1 MTFWSV
7 HGHYSCQGRQY
18 ISQRDIAALRIAS
31 HGARFALSGG
41 MNRRSLLA
49 LMLAASL
56 GACALDPDIDQTSD
70 AIARPPGSS
79 YVTDAV
85 LTTLDAAGNWDRT
98 WNISSDNALV
108 GSWLLQT
115 PPAPH
120 WGTGYGGLRM
130 AKTCTSGAS
139 CDPDFQLVRCS
150 ADADCGASGRCAP
163 VAASVKAPGQAPTR
177 MCVGHSDLIV
187 DEMYGV
193 LTSTQQFADVTSL
206 LPPDGRFEAA
216 LRNAITYLGNS
227 GRPVTVRL
235 LFGDFPVAGV
245 VNSKTVLQRL
255 TRDLPASAAVKVY
268 VGNYRSSD
276 LPPSWNHS
284 KIVAADGREAIV
296 GGHNLWS
303 QHYLGIDPVHD
314 LSMHLRGSAA
324 GDAQR
329 FANVQWKWTCDN
341 RSWLTWTTWS
351 VWAND
356 WQRGAIGSA
365 CPPAYALPATSGGA
379 PGTATVIAIGRL
391 AYIDPANASNQSDLA
406 LAAMMR
412 AARRTIRISQQ
423 DLGPPTAPIL
433 GIPVGTWPT
442 AVFTELGAALARGV
456 DVYIVLSNPGAT
468 AGGLSSTTAS
478 YSNGWT
484 LDEVARR
491 LRAQMIA
498 DAPAGAPTGAALD
511 DLLCAHLHLAP
522 LRFSAETAFPDGGA
536 YPNHAKLVFVD
547 DQAFYI
553 GSQNLYNAGLTEFG
567 FLVDDTAAAATLRA
581 DYWDPVWTQSSRAAV
596 TGSEAA
602 RCALR

>member
-1 MTFWSV
+1 MTRRFTLVLVLASV
-7 HGHYSCQGRQY
+7 
-18 ISQRDIAALRIAS
+18 
-31 HGARFALSGG
+31 
-41 MNRRSLLA
+41 
-49 LMLAASL
+49 L
-56 GACALDPDIDQTSD
+56 GACALDPAQEPSLDETSD
-70 AIARPPGSS
+70 AIARPPGAS

-85 LTTLDAAGNWDRT
+85 LATLDAAGNWGRT
-98 WNISSDNALV
+98 WNVSSDNALV

-115 PPAPH
+115 PPAAT
-120 WGTGYGGLRM
+120 WGHGYGELTM

-139 CDPDFQLVRCS
+139 CDLDFQLVRCTV
-150 ADADCGASGRCAP
+150 DTDCGTGGRCAP
-163 VAASVKAPGQAPTR
+163 LAASVKAPGQTPTR
-177 MCVGHSDLIV
+177 MCVGHSDLII

-216 LRNAITYLGNS
+216 IRNAITYLGNS

-235 LFGDFPVAGV
+235 LFGDFPVYGV
-245 VNSKTVLQRL
+245 VNSKTVLQHL
-255 TRDLPASAAVKVY
+255 TRDLPASSPIKVF

-276 LPPSWNHS
+276 MPPSWNHS

-303 QHYLGIDPVHD
+303 QQYLAIDPVHD

-341 RSWLTWTTWS
+341 RSWLTWSTWS

-356 WQRGAIGSA
+356 WQRGSIGNTCA
-365 CPPAYALPATSGGA
+365 PAYTLPEGNAGA
-379 PGTATVIAIGRL
+379 PGNATVIAIGRL
-391 AYIDPANASNQSDLA
+391 AYIDSSNASNQSDLA
-406 LAAMMR
+406 LASMMR

-423 DLGPPTAPIL
+423 DIGPPTAPVL
-433 GIPVGTWPT
+433 GIPVGSWPT
-442 AVFTELGAALARGV
+442 AVFTELGAALTRGV
-456 DVYIVLSNPGAT
+456 DVYIVVSNKDAV
-468 AGGLSSTTAS
+468 AGGLTFTTAG

-484 LDEVARR
+484 ADDVARH
-491 LRAQMIA
+491 LRSQMISNA
-498 DAPAGAPTGAALD
+498 APGTPTGAALD
-511 DLLCAHLHLAP
+511 DLLCAHLHVAP
-522 LRFSAETAFPDGGA
+522 LRFSAENAFPDGVP
-536 YPNHAKLVFVD
+536 YPNHAKLVMVD

-567 FLVDDTAAAATLRA
+567 FLVDDATAATTVRN
-581 DYWDPVWTQSSRAAV
+581 DYWNNLWSSSSRVAV

-602 RCALR
+602 HCTLR